1 MEPAMKPFTPI
12 KRLVFTGMVSL
23 CVGTTVF
30 VPQFVSSVSAA
41 PALSP
46 ATQTVV
52 ASIGEAITPT
62 TAFVATEITGT
73 KTFSI
78 TPTLPAGLTMSST
91 TGVVSGTPSVSLA
104 RMTFTIVVSDG
115 AVSALATLSLIVNE
129 VTAQQVAVLPASQ
142 SVTGKVGTALIATS
156 AISAPLITGVKYF
169 SVSPKL
175 PDGLTIN
182 SATGVVSG
190 TPVGNAS
197 QLIYIVS
204 VSDGS
209 KYGFSTLR
217 ITITGPSSLSP
228 STQTVTGQVGK
239 AIVDTALLTSTSLA
253 ATMTFSISP
262 ALPSGL
268 VLQPTKGIVSGTP
281 LVGLASTTFT
291 VTATDGTQ
299 SANST
304 ISISVVGTVGATPQA
319 GNRAG
324 CEAATIGGR
333 LVQSIKPTDA
343 ELPSTNFACA
353 VHVGVRSRGIS
364 VAMATAGV
372 VSNPDVRQYLITA
385 SRVNGG
391 SIPKSLVVASNAG
404 VQRIQFTNLRAGT
417 WFITV
422 QASSATGVLVG
433 TWTSS
438 QFRIG

>member
-41 PALSP
+41 PALTP

-91 TGVVSGTPSVSLA
+91 TGVVSGTPSISLA
-104 RMTFTIVVSDG
+104 SMTFTIVVSDG
-115 AVSALATLSLIVNE
+115 AVSALATLSLTVKD
-129 VTAQQVAVLPASQ
+129 VTAQQVAVLPTSQ
-142 SVTGKVGTALIATS
+142 SVTGKVGTVMIATS
-156 AISAPLITGVKYF
+156 AISAPLITGAKYF

-175 PDGLTIN
+175 PDGLTLN
-182 SATGVVSG
+182 SASGVVTG

-197 QLIYIVS
+197 QLIYIIS
-204 VSDGS
+204 VSDGTR
-209 KYGFSTLR
+209 YGFSTLR
-217 ITITGPSSLSP
+217 ITISGPSSLSP

-253 ATMTFSISP
+253 ASRTFSISP
-262 ALPSGL
+262 TLPSGL
-268 VLQPTKGIVSGTP
+268 VLQTTKGIVSGTP

-291 VTATDGTQ
+291 VTATDGSQT
-299 SANST
+299 AIST
-304 ISISVVGTVGATPQA
+304 ISISVVGTVGAIPQV

-324 CEAATIGGR
+324 CGAATIGGQ

-391 SIPKSLVVASNAG
+391 SIAKSLVVSSNAG
-404 VQRIQFTNLRAGT
+404 VQRTQFTNLRAGT

-422 QASSATGVLVG
+422 QATSATGVIVG

-438 QFRIG
+438 QFKIG

>member
-1 MEPAMKPFTPI
+1 MTQFLTI
-12 KRLVFTGMVSL
+12 RRIT
-23 CVGTTVF
+23 TTVLF
-30 VPQFVSSVSAA
+30 SLFSGTIVLVPQFASSVSAA
-41 PALSP
+41 AAISP

-62 TAFVATEITGT
+62 SAFTDTEIAGT

-78 TPTLPAGLTMSST
+78 TPALPAGLTMSSS

-104 RMTFTIVVSDG
+104 NMTFTIVVSDG
-115 AVSALATLSLIVNE
+115 SVSALATLSLTVNE
-129 VTAQQVAVLPASQ
+129 VTAQQVAVAPTSQ
-142 SVTGKVGTALIATS
+142 TVSGKVGTAMIATS
-156 AISAPLITGVKYF
+156 AISAPLITGIKYF

-175 PDGLTIN
+175 PNGLSIN

-190 TPVGNAS
+190 TPVGKAS
-197 QLIYIVS
+197 QLTYIVA
-204 VSDGS
+204 VSDGI
-209 KYGFSTLR
+209 KYGISILR
-217 ITITGPSSLSP
+217 IVISGPFALSP
-228 STQTVTGQVGK
+228 STQTVTGQAGK

-253 ATMTFSISP
+253 ATRTFSISP
-262 ALPSGL
+262 TLPSGL
-268 VLQPTKGIVSGTP
+268 KLHANKGFVYGTP

-291 VTATDGTQ
+291 VTATDGSLTA
-299 SANST
+299 SST
-304 ISISVVGTVGATPQA
+304 ISISIVGAVGVIPQA

-324 CEAATIGGR
+324 CGAATIGGR

-343 ELPSTNFACA
+343 QLPSTNFACA
-353 VHVGVRSRGIS
+353 VNVGVRSRGIT

-372 VSNPDVRQYLITA
+372 VTNPDVRQYLITA

-391 SIPKSLVVASNAG
+391 SIAKNFVVSSKAG
-404 VQRIQFTNLRAGT
+404 VQRSQFTNLRRGT

-422 QASSATGVLVG
+422 RATSATGVLVG